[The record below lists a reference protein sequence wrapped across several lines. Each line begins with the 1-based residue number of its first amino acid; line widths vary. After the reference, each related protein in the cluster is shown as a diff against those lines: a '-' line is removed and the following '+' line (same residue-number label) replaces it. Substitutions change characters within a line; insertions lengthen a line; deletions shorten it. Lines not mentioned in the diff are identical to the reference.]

1 MRTSQSRRRVVIA
14 GAALAVAA
22 GAAVG
27 DAALGTPPAGTV
39 TATTLADVKTADT
52 ANMNRNKI
60 RFRTNKS
67 VEIAH
72 ISNTGAAPGWAAGWH
87 RHTGPVLIAVTAGT
101 LTFYDRS
108 GRNGKACRV
117 TKVTAP
123 GGYIETA
130 GQPIQVRNEGTAPAS
145 WITTQIIP
153 VGGSKREDVAKGFCG
168 V

>member
-1 MRTSQSRRRVVIA
+1 MRTPQSRRRISIA
-14 GAALAVAA
+14 GAALVVAAVAA
-22 GAAVG
+22 IG

-39 TATTLADVKTADT
+39 TASTLADVKTADT

-60 RFRTNKS
+60 RFRTNNP

-72 ISNTGAAPGWAAGWH
+72 IRNTNAAPGWAAGWH
-87 RHTGPVLIAVTAGT
+87 RHTGPVLIAVTDGT
-101 LTFYDRS
+101 LTFYDRA
-108 GRNGKACRV
+108 GRGGKACRV

-130 GQPIQVRNEGTAPAS
+130 GQPIQVRNDGTAPAS